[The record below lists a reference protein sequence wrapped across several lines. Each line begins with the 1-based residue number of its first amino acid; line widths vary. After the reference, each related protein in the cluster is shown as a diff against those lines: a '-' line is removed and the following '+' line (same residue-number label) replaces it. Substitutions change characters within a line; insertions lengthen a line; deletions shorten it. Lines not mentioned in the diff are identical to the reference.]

1 MLSNSPFYFGNTRK
15 YIAAF
20 GSLFN
25 NIHIVR
31 TSPDSATQTLKVPV
45 TYGPKEKW
53 LYRKT
58 QDPMP
63 GVDDQVEMLLPR
75 MSFEIIAVQA
85 QYNPVPYNF
94 MIELNVMTKTIG
106 DNYMITEQILPFFT
120 PDYTITVNDLPE
132 LNLEKDIPIVLN
144 GVRNEDTWTGDFK
157 ERRTLTSTLS
167 FTLKGYLYPPANQ
180 TKVNLSSQLNYE
192 VVGPGG
198 VLSSLPTSLTTPY
211 PVDSTALTV
220 EYGNTVE
227 TENSVV
233 IVVSP
238 TTATLSSGQSQKF
251 SVAISMTGI
260 FGFTVIGAASIDTL
274 TISGTN
280 FTYKAGTRTS
290 QQTVVL
296 VITSDADPSRTAGVV
311 LTLNP

>member
-75 MSFEIIAVQA
+75 MSFEIIAVQYDSSRKLTSLGRTVATISGNNAALQA

-157 ERRTLTSTLS
+157 ERRTLRSTLS

-180 TKVNLSSQLNYE
+180 DRK
-192 VVGPGG
+192 
-198 VLSSLPTSLTTPY
+198 
-211 PVDSTALTV
+211 
-220 EYGNTVE
+220 
-227 TENSVV
+227 
-233 IVVSP
+233 
-238 TTATLSSGQSQKF
+238 
-251 SVAISMTGI
+251 
-260 FGFTVIGAASIDTL
+260 
-274 TISGTN
+274 
-280 FTYKAGTRTS
+280 
-290 QQTVVL
+290 
-296 VITSDADPSRTAGVV
+296 
-311 LTLNP
+311 